1 MKIASPARVLDVSA
15 IGLSGLCLIH
25 CLVLPVVA
33 VGLPF
38 LGAWAQAE
46 WVHLLFVALAAPISA
61 VALFR
66 RAAKRPP
73 TSLLLLAA
81 SGLALLTLGALEL
94 PSHAVETPL
103 SVAGGLI
110 LAAAHTWNLR
120 RSPPPPC
127 SDKSSSA

>member
-1 MKIASPARVLDVSA
+1 MKIASPAKAFDISA

-33 VGLPF
+33 VALPY
-38 LGAWAQAE
+38 LGGWSKAE
-46 WVHLLFVALAAPISA
+46 WVHILFVALAAPISA
-61 VALFR
+61 IALFR

-73 TSLLLLAA
+73 ASLLLLAA
-81 SGLALLTLGALEL
+81 AGLLLLALGALGL
-94 PSHAVETPL
+94 PDHALETPF
-103 SVAGGLI
+103 SVMGGLL

-127 SDKSSSA
+127 SDKPSAD